1 MVSVLTCGLKGF
13 LLTLTASAAG
23 EAVSERFKTSV
34 EAETTPNTQVHC
46 PEALPTR
53 GAVESESSSQPGKA

>member
-13 LLTLTASAAG
+13 LLTLTAS
-23 EAVSERFKTSV
+23 AVSERFKTSV